1 VHIAVVSHFVRP
13 GSPLDDEAKQRGTS
27 VYLPGRVIPMLPE
40 VLSNGLASLQ
50 QDRVRFTKSAFIEFD
65 EEGRVLH
72 TEYAD
77 SAIKVRQRFAYEQ
90 VMPIVREPDAHA
102 DVPREIRTLLVEM
115 HELAMLL
122 RRRRFLAGAL
132 ELDLAETKVL
142 VDRSGRVT
150 GVKEVEHDESHQI
163 IEEFMLAANMAV
175 ATTLMDLRV
184 PFIRRS
190 HADPDEEKLRLFAEF
205 VGTLGHPLKKFQSR
219 PDLQKLIRE
228 VRGEPTE
235 HAVNYALLR
244 SLKQAIYTVE
254 EEGHYAL
261 AVENYC
267 HFTSPIRRYAD
278 LTVHR
283 LIGELT
289 AGTKKPKGQSADHL
303 ATVARRCS
311 DLSRRAEA
319 AERELVKI
327 KLLRYMADKVGEEL
341 DAVITGVERFGVFCR
356 GLEVPVEGLM
366 HITALGAATQ
376 EVFDFDE
383 AAHALVA
390 RTSGWTF
397 QLGRPVRVKI
407 ARVDVDAR
415 KLEFSPAGGPPE
427 PGDRQ
432 RQRSRSDRAA
442 QQDRNGRQGRKA
454 KGKSSRPP
462 QSRQPGRRRRG
473 R

>member
-1 VHIAVVSHFVRP
+1 
-13 GSPLDDEAKQRGTS
+13 
-27 VYLPGRVIPMLPE
+27 MLPE
-40 VLSNGLASLQ
+40 VISNGLASLQ

-65 EEGRVLH
+65 EEGACCTRA
-72 TEYAD
+72 YAD
-77 SAIKVRQRFAYEQ
+77 SAIKVVRRFAYEQ
-90 VMPIVREPDAHA
+90 VMPIVREPDAHK
-102 DVPREIRTLLVEM
+102 DVPQEIRKLLLDM
-115 HELAMLL
+115 YELAMLL
-122 RRRRFLAGAL
+122 RRRRFEAGAL
-132 ELDLAETKVL
+132 ELDLVETKVV
-142 VDRSGRVT
+142 VDRAGHVT
-150 GVKEVEHDESHQI
+150 GVKTVEHDESHQI

-205 VGTLGHPLKKFQSR
+205 VGTLGYPLKKFQSR

-278 LTVHR
+278 LAVHR

-289 AGTKKPKGQSADHL
+289 AGKKKPKGLSVEHQASI
-303 ATVARRCS
+303 ARRCS

-327 KLLRYMADKVGEEL
+327 KLLRYMADKVGEEM

-366 HITALGAATQ
+366 HITALGVAAQ
-376 EVFDFDE
+376 ETFDFDE

-407 ARVDVDAR
+407 ARVDIDAR
-415 KLEFSPAGGPPE
+415 KLEFAPAGGPPE

-432 RQRSRSDRAA
+432 RPRSRTDQPS